1 MVRSAAEVVRRVAVV
16 VEAVV
21 VVVEDED
28 EAVAVAVVLTS
39 CWDRPVLLMAS
50 AAVMVELTVCS
61 ATRGTPP
68 ATWESTRTAN
78 DGSRR
83 SCGTALCDRS
93 APSTPLERP
102 PRRTRMNAS

>member
-1 MVRSAAEVVRRVAVV
+1 MVRRVAVV
-16 VEAVV
+16 EEAVV
-21 VVVEDED
+21 VVVEDEE
-28 EAVAVAVVLTS
+28 EAVAVVVLTS
-39 CWDRPVLLMAS
+39 CWRRPVLLM

-83 SCGTALCDRS
+83 SCGMALCDRS

-102 PRRTRMNAS
+102 RRRTRMNAN

>member
-1 MVRSAAEVVRRVAVV
+1 MVRRVAVV
-16 VEAVV
+16 EEAVV

-28 EAVAVAVVLTS
+28 EAVAVVLTS
-39 CWDRPVLLMAS
+39 CWGLPVLLHLMAS

-102 PRRTRMNAS
+102 RRRTRMNAS